1 MPVVM
6 SQAHPLTRRARVH
19 RHVCVMCASIVPGQQ
34 IHSDESQEAF
44 EDSGY
49 FSKISDNSVVLSLSL
64 HTSLSLLSFES
75 LSSSSKKQGKAVV
88 VRKSHQ
94 NF

>member
-1 MPVVM
+1 M
-6 SQAHPLTRRARVH
+6 H

-49 FSKISDNSVVLSLSL
+49 FSKIGDNSVVLSLSL

-75 LSSSSKKQGKAVV
+75 LSSSSSKKQGKAVV